1 MSRSV
6 RTYLLHIHDET
17 EFLINSLTGFNKAGF
32 LADETRKRA
41 FVRSLEV
48 IGEAVKRLPMEFR
61 DQYPQTP
68 WRASAGMR
76 DRLIHGY
83 DSIDYEIV
91 WEAVTVAIPQLA
103 ETINLMLNRDDI
115 N

>member
-1 MSRSV
+1 MSRSI
-6 RTYLLHIHDET
+6 RAYLLHIHDEI
-17 EFLINSLTGFNKAGF
+17 EFLSKNSSGLSENGF
-32 LADETRKRA
+32 LSDEIRKRA
-41 FVRSLEV
+41 FVRSLEI
-48 IGEAVKRLPMEFR
+48 IGEAIKRLPVELR

-91 WEAVTVAIPQLA
+91 WEAVTVAVPLLA
-103 ETINLMLNRDDI
+103 ETINAMLSRDDI